1 MDPKSVLTTVTVIVF
16 AVEIIL
22 FYMVLAKLSID

>member
-1 MDPKSVLTTVTVIVF
+1 MDPKSVLTAAIVF

-22 FYMVLAKLSID
+22 FYVVLAKLSID

>member
-1 MDPKSVLTTVTVIVF
+1 MDPKSLLVTAIVF

-22 FYMVLAKLSID
+22 FYVVLAKLSID

>member
-1 MDPKSVLTTVTVIVF
+1 MDPKSLVITAVIF

-22 FYMVLAKLSID
+22 FYAALAKLSIE